1 MKKLTRYH
9 KRIKLTYAVAAFL
22 CCFLLLFL
30 FNTSSF
36 ASGLD
41 YYIVK
46 IGEETVG
53 TSNNRETAEQA
64 LADARI
70 RLSKEA
76 DSIVYVDSK
85 FTIEKEKR
93 AFAKTE
99 QPEELADTIY
109 TKLKEYTNLNYV
121 QAIMLSSGS
130 YSLTVDSQMTANR
143 VLQALL
149 NRYDTE
155 DEYDVRLNTQ
165 KDGSFTGMT
174 YELYDSLLMEQL
186 GADINLGI
194 DRHLLEKAK
203 ENQKPILEIES
214 AASQYQLLAGFS
226 DELQAWLLE
235 SSVEMCQSPD
245 LARID
250 MNLMMD
256 LWASGNEQAF
266 SAYLA
271 GSDETM
277 TDEEQALYE
286 EFNQA
291 MLTNRNL
298 QMAEFARDAL
308 LSGEEIFIC
317 VGAAHVIG
325 EGSITQLLAQ
335 QGYTVEQVAS

>member
-1 MKKLTRYH
+1 MKT
-9 KRIKLTYAVAAFL
+9 KRLLSWLLVFMMCFAL
-22 CCFLLLFL
+22 CACKNGAPQDQGRASQEASPILYQVTDEDGHILWLFG
-30 FNTSSF
+30 SIHV
-36 ASGLD
+36 GRED
-41 YYIVK
+41 YYPLPDYVMNAFN
-46 IGEETVG
+46 G
-53 TSNNRETAEQA
+53 
-64 LADARI
+64 
-70 RLSKEA
+70 A
-76 DSIVYVDSK
+76 DSLAVELDI
-85 FTIEKEKR
+85 I
-93 AFAKTE
+93 AF
-99 QPEELADTIY
+99 EEDVNLQMEALMPLIY
-109 TKLKEYTNLNYV
+109 
-121 QAIMLSSGS
+121 M
-130 YSLTVDSQMTANR
+130 
-143 VLQALL
+143 
-149 NRYDTE
+149 
-155 DEYDVRLNTQ
+155 
-165 KDGSFTGMT
+165 DGSSIKDHISP
-174 YELYDSLLMEQL
+174 ELYDKAVEAFKGFDTYMSALDMYCPALWYSMLDSLLMEQL

-203 ENQKPILEIES
+203 ENQQPILEIES

-235 SSVEMCQSPD
+235 SSVEMWQSPD

-250 MNLMMD
+250 MNLMME